1 MSYEMFS
8 SVLSLLTYAQYDRTR
23 KEKNQNSNTHCCN
36 YCDRNS
42 RWYIFET
49 RHCRTKYNEFQRIYN
64 GKYGA
69 EVKEE
74 SKFQSPS
81 IRFLPTHIGKKSL
94 PGFPTPIDTC
104 LTRDPDF
111 SPLGTRSEVVIGG
124 KNYKFQNPKTT
135 FFRVLVFSFFRT
147 YETTKSRKYGISLSY
162 KHGEKRRDLPTNTD
176 KCLNR
181 DPDVFLLGTRGF
193 SCRG

>member
-1 MSYEMFS
+1 MMSYEMFS

-49 RHCRTKYNEFQRIYN
+49 RHCRTKYYEFQRIYN

-81 IRFLPTHIGKKSL
+81 IRFLPT
-94 PGFPTPIDTC
+94 PIDTC
-104 LTRDPDF
+104 LTRDPD
-111 SPLGTRSEVVIGG
+111 
-124 KNYKFQNPKTT
+124 PK
-135 FFRVLVFSFFRT
+135 
-147 YETTKSRKYGISLSY
+147 SLSGKKITNFKIQKLRFFVFWSFRFFEHTKLRNHENTGSRY
-162 KHGEKRRDLPTNTD
+162 LINMEKKDEISRPIPTNVPIGIPRLLLSG
-176 KCLNR
+176 LN
-181 DPDVFLLGTRGF
+181 
-193 SCRG
+193 